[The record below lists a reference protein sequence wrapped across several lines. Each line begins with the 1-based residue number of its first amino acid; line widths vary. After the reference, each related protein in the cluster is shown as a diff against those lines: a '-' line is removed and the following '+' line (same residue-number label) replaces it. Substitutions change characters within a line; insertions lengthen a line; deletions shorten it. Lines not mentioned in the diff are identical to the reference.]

1 MNIIELEEVDSTQKY
16 LREYINKNGYTELT
30 VVMTSNQTNGIGS
43 RGNSWD
49 GKKGNLFF
57 SFVIGKNDL
66 PSDLPLQSASIYFSY
81 ILKIILKENK
91 SKVWLKWPNDFYMN
105 NKKIGGT
112 ITSVN
117 KDLVFCGIGL
127 NLEKVSDEFGNLDI
141 DIDNK
146 KVIKLYFEK
155 ITNYPLWKDIF
166 SQYKVEFQL
175 SKKFQT
181 TFQNQKTSLSKAI
194 LNEDGSIDVDG
205 EKVYSLR

>member
-155 ITNYPLWKDIF
+155 LTNNPLWKDIF

>member
-155 ITNYPLWKDIF
+155 LTNNPL
-166 SQYKVEFQL
+166 
-175 SKKFQT
+175 
-181 TFQNQKTSLSKAI
+181 
-194 LNEDGSIDVDG
+194 
-205 EKVYSLR
+205 